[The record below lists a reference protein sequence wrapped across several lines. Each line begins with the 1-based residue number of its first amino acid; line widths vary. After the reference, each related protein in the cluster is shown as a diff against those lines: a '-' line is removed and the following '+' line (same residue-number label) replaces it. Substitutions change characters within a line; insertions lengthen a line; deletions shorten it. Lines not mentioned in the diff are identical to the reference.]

1 MTRCAIKRDHRDNEK
16 CKKAQDRLRQS
27 NRIEMARD
35 ALNRRFTACGV
46 ESEQVHTF
54 RYLGRPLSST
64 DNDEPAM
71 FWNMRKAR
79 KRWALVRRV
88 LTRDGAT
95 PGISGMFY
103 KAVAMS
109 VLLYGV
115 ETWVL
120 TKHMTKSL
128 EGFHN
133 RVARQISGR
142 QRRLRLGTWVSPPVE
157 EALAI
162 AKLRPMSEYILRRR
176 RYLRDYIQD
185 RPILSAL
192 SRADRLTGTPTN
204 TLWWDEQ
211 PGAVG
216 DPT

>member
-1 MTRCAIKRDHRDNEK
+1 
-16 CKKAQDRLRQS
+16 
-27 NRIEMARD
+27 MARD

-46 ESEQVHTF
+46 ELEQVHTF

-133 RVARQISGR
+133 RVARQISGG